1 MTEPEP
7 VSWLVIEHGW
17 RVLGPDGR
25 ELGTV
30 HEVLGDAEV
39 DIFNGLN
46 VHTGLL
52 TSSTYVP
59 AERVREIR
67 EGEVVLD
74 IEALTQ

>member
-1 MTEPEP
+1 MTEPDP

-17 RVLGPDGR
+17 RVLGPEGH

-30 HEVLGDAEV
+30 DEVLGDTEV

-46 VHTGLL
+46 VHSRLL
-52 TSSTYVP
+52 SGSTYVP

-74 IEALTQ
+74 SDVVS